1 MPMKNES
8 SNLYYSFD
16 VGLIHFVSYN
26 TEVYFNMTGN
36 GAASGDGNDCVK
48 SQYVHIPD
56 FVPRHSAIRYPSPER
71 WCSSAS

>member
-1 MPMKNES
+1 MKNDS
-8 SNLYYSFD
+8 SNLFYSFD

-48 SQYVHIPD
+48 TQYGIVLRNTIYN
-56 FVPRHSAIRYPSPER
+56 HSIFP
-71 WCSSAS
+71 